1 MAPELVS
8 MELKWSTLQDELI
21 LRLDRSMA
29 MLPTS
34 KFLPFH
40 CRIRMRTILKNSEL
54 VMLRIRGPLQA
65 CWELPESTQRY
76 KFLAKSN
83 TGIVQRHQWLM
94 LKVQKRENVPVYNI
108 PKRGRRSFMMM
119 LIAEFLTARWEVDE
133 LWINTLS
140 IPTSVILVY
149 EYFIQCHMLLP
160 RLLGSARQ
168 DSEFIVCAPLAA
180 QVRIWGPHSVF
191 RCSKWLAECNVGWMS
206 HSRISTNETVI

>member
-1 MAPELVS
+1 MTPESVS
-8 MELKWSTLQDELI
+8 MESKWSTLQDDLI

-40 CRIRMRTILKNSEL
+40 CRIRKRTILKNLEL

-83 TGIVQRHQWLM
+83 TGIVQRHQWLT
-94 LKVQKRENVPVYNI
+94 LKVEKRETIPVNKI

-119 LIAEFLTARWEVDE
+119 LIAEFLTARWEVDAVVNKYSIYSDFSYPCLWVFYSMPHVTTAP
-133 LWINTLS
+133 LWI
-140 IPTSVILVY
+140 
-149 EYFIQCHMLLP
+149 
-160 RLLGSARQ
+160 R
-168 DSEFIVCAPLAA
+168 
-180 QVRIWGPHSVF
+180 
-191 RCSKWLAECNVGWMS
+191 
-206 HSRISTNETVI
+206 STR